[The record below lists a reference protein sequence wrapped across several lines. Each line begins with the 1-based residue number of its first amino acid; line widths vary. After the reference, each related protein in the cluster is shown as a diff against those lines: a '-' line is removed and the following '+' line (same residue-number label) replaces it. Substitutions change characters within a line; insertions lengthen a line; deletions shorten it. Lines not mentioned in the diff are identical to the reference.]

1 MQLAKSPNHLTERL
15 DDCGVVLTERGHPT
29 AVRHGQ
35 RTAAAL
41 EYAVSGIS
49 DEVELMTQRVFNFS
63 SGPAVLPEPVLAEA
77 QRDLLAL
84 PGVGASIL
92 EISHRSRTFENIIS
106 QTESNLRQLL
116 SIPDN
121 YAVLML
127 QGGAR
132 LQFSMIPMNLM
143 GGGRRL
149 CNYIVTGSWSKYAAQ
164 EAVKF
169 GESKVIW
176 DGKSTNYDRL
186 PTSGELRIDPKTAYL
201 YYASNETIQG
211 VQFPAEPAAGDVPIV
226 CDASSDFLSRPV
238 DVRKYGILYAC
249 AQKNA
254 GPAGVTIVIIRKD
267 LLQRSSEHLPGYL
280 NFQIHAEAKS
290 LWNTPPTFPIYITML
305 VTKWLMTD
313 VGGLAK
319 MEAQSRQKAKLLYDV
334 IDKSNGMYTG
344 HSQPSCRSMMNV
356 SFRLPSDELT
366 ARFVNGAEDRG
377 MTDLKGHRS
386 VGGIRASIYNA
397 MPMEGVE
404 RLRDYMLEFRNQ
416 NA

>member
-1 MQLAKSPNHLTERL
+1 VSYDQVAQAT
-15 DDCGVVLTERGHPT
+15 T
-29 AVRHGQ
+29 ARHSQ
-35 RTAAAL
+35 ARAVAL

-49 DEVELMTQRVFNFS
+49 DQVESMTERVFNFS

-77 QRDLLAL
+77 QRDLMAL

-92 EISHRSRTFENIIS
+92 EISHRSKTFENIIS
-106 QTESNLRQLL
+106 QTETNLRQLM
-116 SIPDN
+116 SIPDD

-149 CNYIVTGSWSKYAAQ
+149 CNYLVTGSWSKYAAQ

-169 GESKVIW
+169 GEAKVIW

-186 PTSGELRIDPKTAYL
+186 PASGELRIDPKAAYL

-211 VQFPAEPAAGDVPIV
+211 VQFPTEPLAGDVPLV

-254 GPAGVTIVIIRKD
+254 GPAGVTIVIVRKD
-267 LLQRSSEHLPGYL
+267 LLQRSSEQLPGYL
-280 NFQIHAEAKS
+280 NYQIHAEAKS
-290 LWNTPPTFPIYITML
+290 LWNTPPTFPIYVTML

-313 VGGLAK
+313 IGGLAK
-319 MEAQSRQKAKLLYDV
+319 MEAQDRQKARLLYDV
-334 IDKSNGMYTG
+334 IDQSNGLYTG
-344 HSQPSCRSMMNV
+344 HSQPNCRSMMNV

-366 ARFVNGAEDRG
+366 SKFVKGAEERG

-397 MPMEGVE
+397 MPLEGVE
-404 RLRDYMLEFRNQ
+404 RLRDYMVEFRDQ

>member
-1 MQLAKSPNHLTERL
+1 MPLQTAIVSPRREGYNVREISEKLT
-15 DDCGVVLTERGHPT
+15 DDETFMTE
-29 AVRHGQ
+29 
-35 RTAAAL
+35 
-41 EYAVSGIS
+41 
-49 DEVELMTQRVFNFS
+49 RVFNFS

-77 QRDLLAL
+77 QRDLMAL

-92 EISHRSRTFENIIS
+92 EISHRSKTFEKII
-106 QTESNLRQLL
+106 TEAESNLRQLL
-116 SIPDN
+116 AIPDD

-149 CNYIVTGSWSKYAAQ
+149 SNYLVTGSWSKYAAQ

-169 GESKVIW
+169 GEAQVIW
-176 DGKSTNYDRL
+176 DGKATNYDKL
-186 PTSGELRIDPKTAYL
+186 PSSSDLRVDPKAAYL

-211 VQFPAEPAAGDVPIV
+211 VQFQKEPEAGDVPLV
-226 CDASSDFLSRPV
+226 CDASSDFLCRSV

-254 GPAGVTIVIIRKD
+254 GPAGVTVVIIRKD
-267 LLQRSSEHLPGYL
+267 LLQRSSETLPGYL
-280 NFQIHAEAKS
+280 NFQIHAEARS
-290 LWNTPPTFPIYITML
+290 LWNTAPTFPIYVLML
-305 VTKWLMTD
+305 VTKWLMND

-319 MEAQSRQKAKLLYDV
+319 MEAQNRAKAKLLYDV
-334 IDKSNGMYTG
+334 LDVSNGFYKG
-344 HSQPSCRSMMNV
+344 HSQPAWRSMMNV

-366 ARFVNGAEDRG
+366 TKFVDDAEKQG

-397 MPMEGVE
+397 MPVAGVE
-404 RLRDYMLEFRNQ
+404 KLRDFMIEFREKNVK
-416 NA
+416 